1 MRRWIYL
8 SIVFTFIFTGGLMLA
23 FELLAE
29 AVLLFVIGSL
39 LGYILNR
46 KNLLPE

>member
-8 SIVFTFIFTGGLMLA
+8 YIVFALIFAGGLMLA
-23 FELLAE
+23 FELVTE
-29 AVLLFVIGSL
+29 AVLLFIVGSL

-46 KNLLPE
+46 CKLLPE